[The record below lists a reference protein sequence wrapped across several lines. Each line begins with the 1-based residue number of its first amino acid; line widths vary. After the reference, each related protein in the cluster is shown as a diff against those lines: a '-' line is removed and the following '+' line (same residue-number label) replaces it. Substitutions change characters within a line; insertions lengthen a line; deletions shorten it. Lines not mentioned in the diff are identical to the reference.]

1 MKSLTESKHIS
12 TRELDFSKMPT
23 SLASRQDQQGR
34 VVQWLWDWRGRSTG
48 VEEMPEPVIEI
59 YERLSSIWEDL
70 QNPAKISDSNVRKE
84 HAEKF
89 GISPGLAFRDY
100 QDAFLYNSFESPE
113 FKKGYKQRNLER
125 YERMYNFAVSK
136 SDTKLAVS
144 ILEKID
150 NLLQLSTVE
159 DADKDIREK
168 LKARI
173 VPIIMTDASEKL
185 IQKLTQDGGAID
197 LSNIGVED
205 INFEEIIN
213 ESEQ

>member
-70 QNPAKISDSNVRKE
+70 QNPAKISDSNVRRE
-84 HAEKF
+84 HATKF

-136 SDTKLAVS
+136 NDTKLAVS